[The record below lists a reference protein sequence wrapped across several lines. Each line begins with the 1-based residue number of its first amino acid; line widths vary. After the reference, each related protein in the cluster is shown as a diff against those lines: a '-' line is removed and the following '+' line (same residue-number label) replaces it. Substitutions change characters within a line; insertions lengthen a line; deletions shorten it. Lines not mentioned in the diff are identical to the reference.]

1 MGGEWK
7 SVPAPKRGGGPSCLA
22 PDGGGMAIY
31 KAWLPMLADSRRQRL
46 QQTAASIFADDLKRP
61 NRQNSL
67 LAQRESTRIA
77 QRLGSRARG
86 LSPTGLECSWCWQC
100 WSMVEKPWGES
111 LTKRPS
117 RSPLEGG
124 RAPLSEARAFYPIS
138 RGHGEYA
145 RHGQPLKRGRVF
157 LVKDEGVA
165 PPASSRRRRHHLGQ
179 AVAFHALR

>member
-1 MGGEWK
+1 
-7 SVPAPKRGGGPSCLA
+7 
-22 PDGGGMAIY
+22 MAIY
-31 KAWLPMLADSRRQRL
+31 TAWLPMLADSRRQRL
-46 QQTAASIFADDLKRP
+46 QQTAASIFADDLNRP
-61 NRQNSL
+61 NRQNS
-67 LAQRESTRIA
+67 ARPARVHPNRAAPWESSPRPFTY
-77 QRLGSRARG
+77 RARMLLVLAMLVYG
-86 LSPTGLECSWCWQC
+86 GKAL
-100 WSMVEKPWGES
+100 GES